1 MSALLSFKSGV
12 HPPDEKA
19 ITAGIAS
26 RRLPFPDELVLPLS
40 QHLGAPAKCR
50 VQIGDRVER
59 GDVLAEASGF
69 ISAPIHATA
78 AGIVK
83 DIALWPHPNGGSVEA
98 VRISVNPHSTQ
109 LPRPR
114 MVPRWEDLEP
124 SQISDAIREAGV
136 VGLGGAAFPA
146 FVKLNPPKDQK
157 IEVLLI
163 NGCECEPY
171 LTSDHRVMVERAEKV
186 HTGIRILLKGLGISK
201 AVVGIESNKPD
212 AIEAMQKAV
221 PDDLDI
227 TIQPLQV
234 KYPQGAE
241 KMLIMAVTGKEVP
254 SGALPSAVGA
264 VVQNVATVSMICEVF
279 ETGLPLIERI
289 VTVTGRG
296 IAKPG
301 NWIVPFGTKLRDLLD
316 QCGGLTDDAEEVVF
330 GGPMMGLAVGNLDVP
345 ILKGTGGVLVLSKDE
360 CKKQEVMPCIRC
372 GRCLESCPI
381 FLNPQMMGSLARVE
395 RYEEMVDVHLNDC
408 MLCGCCSYAC
418 PSNIPLSQLFAL
430 SKNHLRKI
438 SS

>member
-40 QHLGAPAKCR
+40 QHLGAPAKCL

-59 GDVLAEASGF
+59 GDILAEASGF

-78 AGIVK
+78 AGTVK

-109 LPRPR
+109 MPRPR

-136 VGLGGAAFPA
+136 VGLGGAAFPS

-264 VVQNVATVSMICEVF
+264 VVQNVATVSMISEVF

-372 GRCLESCPI
+372 GRCLEACPI
-381 FLNPQMMGSLARVE
+381 FLNPQMLGSLARVE

-418 PSNIPLSQLFAL
+418 PSNIPLSQLFSM